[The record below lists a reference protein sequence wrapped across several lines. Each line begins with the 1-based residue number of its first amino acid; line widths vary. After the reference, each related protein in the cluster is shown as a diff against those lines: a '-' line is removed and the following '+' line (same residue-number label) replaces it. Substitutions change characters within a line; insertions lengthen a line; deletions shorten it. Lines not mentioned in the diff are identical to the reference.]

1 MSAFLIFHSEVRDPE
16 KFQAYAQAVPATL
29 KSFGGTLMAKGK
41 SAKVLSGQHNHS
53 TVGILKFPDLIKA
66 HGWYESEAYQAL
78 IPNRN
83 EAADMT
89 VISYEQ
95 PLA

>member
-1 MSAFLIFHSEVRDPE
+1 MSAFLIFHSTVKDAE
-16 KFQAYAQAVPATL
+16 KFQGYAQAVPATL
-29 KSFGGTLMAKGK
+29 KPFHGELLARGK
-41 SAKVLSGQHNHS
+41 SAKVLSGVHNHP
-53 TVGILKFPDLIKA
+53 TVGILKFTDLNRA

-89 VISYEQ
+89 IISYEE
-95 PLA
+95 PAG